1 MRILAVVLVLGLFLA
16 GCAQTGGTGTP
27 QENTSTPSPP
37 SGNASGGGNGG
48 TAEPAKTVT
57 VKIQGFA
64 FNPAEVPVTQGD
76 TVEWVNED
84 GAPHTVQSAG
94 FESGTLAQGE
104 KFSHTFTGAPGDY
117 AYSCGIHASMH
128 GKVTVIK

>member
-1 MRILAVVLVLGLFLA
+1 MRILAIVLVLGLFLA
-16 GCAQTGGTGTP
+16 GCAQTGGTGSP
-27 QENTSTPSPP
+27 QENTSTPAPP
-37 SGNASGGGNGG
+37 AGNASGGGDGG
-48 TAEPAKTVT
+48 AQGQAKTVT

-64 FNPAEVPVTQGD
+64 LNPAELSVRQGD

-84 GAPHTVQSAG
+84 AAMHTVKSAG

-104 KFSHTFTGAPGDY
+104 KFSHTFTAAPGDY

-128 GKVTVIK
+128 GKVTVVK

>member
-1 MRILAVVLVLGLFLA
+1 MRILAIVLVLGLFLA

-27 QENTSTPSPP
+27 P
-37 SGNASGGGNGG
+37 GNQTGGASEGGS
-48 TAEPAKTVT
+48 AKTFA

-64 FNPAEVPVTQGD
+64 FNPADISVSQGD

-84 GAPHTVQSAG
+84 GAPHTVKFAG

-104 KFSHTFTGAPGDY
+104 KFSHTFTEAPGDY
-117 AYSCGIHASMH
+117 AYSCGIHPSMH
-128 GKVTVIK
+128 GKVAVVK